1 MPGSQ
6 LGENQEAVL
15 HPEFNIFDRNPDP
28 ALDEL
33 TELAAV
39 LCGADYAYIGWM
51 DYNRLWF
58 KARFG
63 FKGVDQ
69 PRASTA
75 CQWMLEK
82 GESLLIENAA
92 VDSRFP
98 PHGIPLVGASACL
111 SYAGTPLIT
120 SAQQVVGTL
129 AVMAH
134 MPGQFKPEHLTLL
147 EVLGRQAV
155 TRLELYSRI
164 RLQEQAQRS
173 RQRTERALAIERCFV
188 AATLDS
194 IPALVAVLDTAGRLV
209 RMNQPCAQLTQ
220 LSLADT
226 IGRPFV
232 DEVLEPEDRAWA
244 SGKLREAV
252 GGQESGPHETAW
264 RIGGDLASQPQ
275 RPGPVAVNSNITGPH
290 ITGPEATAPAA
301 APRTR
306 RVSWTLRPLQGPNGE
321 IQYVI
326 VSGQDVTD
334 QRQMEMALL
343 SSETRYRQVV
353 ENSLGFVFTCSMEGR
368 LTSLNAFTAE
378 TLGYRAEAL
387 TGRAVTELMDAAG
400 AAAFQDCLLTLEMQ
414 EEWQGALPLRRSDGI
429 YRRIAFRSRRM
440 QLPGERPF
448 VLNHGMDV
456 TEQYEAEGA
465 LHLAT
470 RQRELILESAGDGI
484 YGIDLDGKLT
494 FINEAGARALG
505 YAPEELAGRDVH
517 EVIHH
522 SHADGTPYSKSTS
535 PILQALRRCEP
546 IRMRDEVFWRQDGVA
561 IPVEYSANPLMDE
574 GQISGMVI
582 AFQDVSERRRLEK
595 MKDEFIST
603 VSHELRTPLTS
614 LRASLGLIS
623 SGSLDKRPEKQRQ
636 MIEMA
641 IGNSDRLIRLVN
653 DILDFDS
660 VEKGRLPLHRQPV
673 EAVDLLRRAADVA
686 HNTATQAR
694 ITIRIDAP
702 LAPVFADEERIL
714 QVLNELVVNALKFSP
729 RDTIIRLAAQP
740 IDVPEGTDTS
750 PDPALDRG
758 LDPGEVCLIVEDQ
771 GRGIAPEKLERIFER
786 FQQGDA
792 SDSRALGGTGLGLAL
807 CRSIVEQHGGR
818 IWAESEVGKGSK
830 FLFTLPAAS
839 SSSERLPDQA

>member
-1 MPGSQ
+1 MF
-6 LGENQEAVL
+6 ENQEAYL

-33 TELAAV
+33 VELAAV

-51 DYNRLWF
+51 DFNRLWF

-63 FKGVDQ
+63 FKGIEQ

-82 GESLLIENAA
+82 GQPLLIPNAA
-92 VDSRFP
+92 EDRRFSP
-98 PHGIPLVGASACL
+98 QGIPVPGATPCL

-120 SAQQVVGTL
+120 SAQQVVGTFALL
-129 AVMAH
+129 AIKPDV
-134 MPGQFKPEHLTLL
+134 FKPEHLTLL
-147 EVLGRQAV
+147 EILARQTV

-173 RQRTERALAIERCFV
+173 RQRTERALAVERCFV

-194 IPALVAVLDTAGRLV
+194 IPALVAVVDTAGRLV
-209 RMNQPCAQLTQ
+209 RMNQPCQRLTG
-220 LSLADT
+220 LTLADSV
-226 IGRPFV
+226 GRPFV
-232 DEVLEPEDRAWA
+232 DEIFQPDDREWA
-244 SGKLREAV
+244 EGKLRQAAA
-252 GGQESGPHETAW
+252 GQESGPHETAW
-264 RIGGDLASQPQ
+264 RS
-275 RPGPVAVNSNITGPH
+275 
-290 ITGPEATAPAA
+290 APDAGAA
-301 APRTR
+301 AKTR
-306 RVSWTLRPLQGPNGE
+306 RVSWTLRPLNGPNGE

-334 QRQMEMALL
+334 QRQMEEALL
-343 SSETRYRQVV
+343 SSEARYREVV

-387 TGRAVTELMDAAG
+387 VGRPVTELMDAAG
-400 AAAFQDCLLTLEMQ
+400 AATFQDCLRTLETQ
-414 EEWQGALPLRRSDGI
+414 EEWQGALPLRRSDGA

-448 VLNHGMDV
+448 ALNHGIDV
-456 TEQYEAEGA
+456 TEQFEAEEA

-470 RQRELILESAGDGI
+470 RQRELILESVGDGI

-494 FINEAGARALG
+494 FINEAGAHALG
-505 YAPEELAGRDVH
+505 YSAEELAGRDVH

-522 SHADGTPYSKSTS
+522 SHADGTPYSKSTN
-535 PILQALRRCEP
+535 PILQALRRCES
-546 IRMRDEVFWRQDGVA
+546 IRMRDEVFWRHDGAA
-561 IPVEYSANPLMDE
+561 IPVEYSANPLMDD
-574 GQISGMVI
+574 GRISGMVV

-623 SGSLDKRPEKQRQ
+623 SGSLEKRPEKQRQ
-636 MIEMA
+636 MLDIA
-641 IGNSDRLIRLVN
+641 IANSDRLIRLVN

-660 VEKGRLPLHRQPV
+660 VERGRLPLHRHSI
-673 EAVDLLRRAADVA
+673 EAIDLLRRAADVA
-686 HNTATQAR
+686 HSAAMQAR
-694 ITIRIDAP
+694 IAFRIDAAM
-702 LAPVFADEERIL
+702 APVYADEDRIL
-714 QVLNELVVNALKFSP
+714 QVLSELITNAIKFSHP
-729 RDTIIRLAAQP
+729 DTNVRLAAEPVSAQP
-740 IDVPEGTDTS
+740 SASNPLAS
-750 PDPALDRG
+750 
-758 LDPGEVCLIVEDQ
+758 GEVCFSVEDQ
-771 GRGIAPEKLERIFER
+771 GRGIPPEKLAHIFEL
-786 FQQGDA
+786 FQQGDS
-792 SDSRALGGTGLGLAL
+792 SDTRALGGTGLGLAL

-818 IWAESEVGKGSK
+818 IWVESTVDEGSK
-830 FLFTLPAAS
+830 FFFTLPAAS
-839 SSSERLPDQA
+839 VADRQ